1 MTRRS
6 NSSTGSRLR
15 SLAGALLGTGM
26 SVATLAGCASA
37 PVAQVRGPQGPCD
50 TNVDRLP
57 NDSEWLERSS
67 IELPEDQ
74 PPFAVS
80 LVPTV
85 SVPIRVDTALGFRLS
100 SSTAGYGSLYVIDPS
115 YRVQVLG
122 ENLPL
127 AAGSLEYPS
136 SQGFTL
142 MASQPVGFNRAIM
155 LVTRQPFRG
164 FSSDATLTT
173 PVDLAIDGRDF
184 VRQLNRATETLP
196 RLAWAA
202 DEVCLRVVG

>member
-1 MTRRS
+1 MTRS
-6 NSSTGSRLR
+6 DSRAGTCLR
-15 SLAGALLGTGM
+15 ALAGAVAAAI
-26 SVATLAGCASA
+26 SVATLAACASA
-37 PVAQVRGPQGPCD
+37 PVVRQPPGPCD
-50 TNVDRLP
+50 SNVERLP
-57 NDSEWLERSS
+57 NDSEWLGRMSL
-67 IELPEDQ
+67 ELSEDQ

-85 SVPIRVDTALGFRLS
+85 PVPIRLGTELGFRLS
-100 SSTAGYGSLYVIDPS
+100 SSTAGYGNLYVIDPS
-115 YRVQVLG
+115 YQVQVLA

-142 MASQPVGFNRAIM
+142 LAAQPVGFNRAIM

-164 FSSDATLTT
+164 FSSNATLTS
-173 PVDLAIDGRDF
+173 PVSLAIDGRDF
-184 VRQLNRATETLP
+184 VRQLNDATEPLP

-202 DEVCLRVVG
+202 DEVCLRIVG